1 MSEIKLF
8 DFIEETLDKNKK
20 STKNND
26 GELLSSDFFKE
37 ALSEKAEENKVITV
51 KSIDST
57 DVEITPNNETEH
69 SEISYEKSES
79 QTLAE
84 TEIPDISIII
94 SKTKESNDSA
104 LNEKKE
110 IVRENIT
117 DSNEDK
123 KPDISTLIS
132 NKNEVLVTKS
142 VTLEELKKSDREN
155 KSKVYKRPTIEE
167 IMDIKRAVPK
177 KNYNIKTANIFLI
190 LVTALMFSMSI

>member
-37 ALSEKAEENKVITV
+37 ALSEKTEENKVITV

-57 DVEITPNNETEH
+57 DVEIIPNNETEY
-69 SEISYEKSES
+69 SKISDEKAENKA
-79 QTLAE
+79 LVE
-84 TEIPDISIII
+84 TEIPDIAIII
-94 SKTKESNDSA
+94 SKTKESNDNV

-110 IVRENIT
+110 VVRENIT
-117 DSNEDK
+117 DSDEDK

-132 NKNEVLVTKS
+132 NNNEVLVTKS
-142 VTLEELKKSDREN
+142 VSLEDLKKSEREN

-167 IMDIKRAVPK
+167 IMDIKRAIPK
-177 KNYNIKTANIFLI
+177 KNYNIRTANILLI
-190 LVTALMFSMSI
+190 LITALMFSMSI

>member
-57 DVEITPNNETEH
+57 DVEITPNNETKH

-167 IMDIKRAVPK
+167 IMDIKRAIPK

>member
-37 ALSEKAEENKVITV
+37 SLSEKAEENKVITV

>member
-57 DVEITPNNETEH
+57 DVEITPNNENEH

-167 IMDIKRAVPK
+167 IMDIKRAIPK

-190 LVTALMFSMSI
+190 LVTALIFSMSI

>member
-37 ALSEKAEENKVITV
+37 ALSEKTEENKVITV

-57 DVEITPNNETEH
+57 DVEIIPNNETEY
-69 SEISYEKSES
+69 SKISDEKAENKA
-79 QTLAE
+79 LVE
-84 TEIPDISIII
+84 TEIPDIAIII
-94 SKTKESNDSA
+94 SKTKESNDNV

-110 IVRENIT
+110 VVRENIT
-117 DSNEDK
+117 DSDEDK

-132 NKNEVLVTKS
+132 NNNEVLVTKS
-142 VTLEELKKSDREN
+142 VSLEDLKKSEREN

-167 IMDIKRAVPK
+167 IMDIKRAIPK
-177 KNYNIKTANIFLI
+177 KNYNIRTANILLI
-190 LVTALMFSMSI
+190 LITALMFSISI

>member
-167 IMDIKRAVPK
+167 IMDIKRAIPK